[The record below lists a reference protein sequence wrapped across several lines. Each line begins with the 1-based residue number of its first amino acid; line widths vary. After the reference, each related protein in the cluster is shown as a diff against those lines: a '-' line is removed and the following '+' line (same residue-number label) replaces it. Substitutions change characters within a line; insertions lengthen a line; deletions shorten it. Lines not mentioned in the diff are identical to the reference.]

1 MHIQDHPGRHEGCAA
16 DCHAC
21 WLYLPTK
28 SRTKSLFVLK
38 GRDCC
43 CYQCASHDL
52 GSGSGFLDTF
62 VSQMLPTF
70 GAFPMILTC
79 FGILFF
85 SGGAARAFSP
95 LRSSMK
101 AGLPKLPP
109 KVTCRWAPWDPG
121 AVTGELDL
129 GQS

>member
-38 GRDCC
+38 GR
-43 CYQCASHDL
+43 
-52 GSGSGFLDTF
+52 TF

-79 FGILFF
+79 FGVLFF